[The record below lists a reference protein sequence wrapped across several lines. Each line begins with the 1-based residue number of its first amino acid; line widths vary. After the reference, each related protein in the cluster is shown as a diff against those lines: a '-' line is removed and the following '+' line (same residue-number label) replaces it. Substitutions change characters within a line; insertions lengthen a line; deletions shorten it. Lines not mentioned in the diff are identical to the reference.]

1 MVKAMFEVH
10 DNGEIEERKF
20 DDCDMVIAFGI
31 TDNGEDTKLQTAML
45 DGIGFSKTDVSCV
58 LAKGISNV
66 IENLG
71 DSDTEKVIRLA
82 EFAAKVDKICKHKV
96 RVLLGIEEEN

>member
-20 DDCDMVIAFGI
+20 DACDMVIAFGI
-31 TDNGEDTKLQTAML
+31 TDNGENIGLQAAIL
-45 DGIGFSKTDVSCV
+45 DGNGLSKTAISHALVDSV
-58 LAKGISNV
+58 LSV
-66 IENLG
+66 IERLE
-71 DSDTEKVIRLA
+71 DSDTQKVIRPA